1 MALGSIHYGAML
13 SSLQCQSDSVCA
25 ILSAVVFAA
34 RENHEMTDNYRPKCP
49 LCHKPMQPIARETE
63 EKDKFANP
71 PRKWQCDECM
81 ALRTT
86 LW

>member
-1 MALGSIHYGAML
+1 MA
-13 SSLQCQSDSVCA
+13 
-25 ILSAVVFAA
+25 
-34 RENHEMTDNYRPKCP
+34 ENYRPKCP
-49 LCHKPMQPIARETE
+49 LCHKPMQPVAPVADAKEH
-63 EKDKFANP
+63 FSNP